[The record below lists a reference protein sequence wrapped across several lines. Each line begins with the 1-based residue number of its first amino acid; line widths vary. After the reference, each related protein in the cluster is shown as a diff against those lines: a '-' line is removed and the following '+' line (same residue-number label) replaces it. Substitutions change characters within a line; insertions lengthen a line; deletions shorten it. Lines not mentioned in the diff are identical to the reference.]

1 MSLSRTAGSQAGW
14 ALISGSVNSA
24 RVDAH
29 RLRQLVQ
36 KVLDLV
42 ESSSEKEHLYQVAGD
57 LIMSIPSRIE
67 SLETKLDGL
76 GYALSIMGKEHLRD
90 RLPLSDRTLIET
102 TVEGSPA
109 FKTPMMHSSAKRVAQ
124 RHMAARVAQ
133 RFLERE

>member
-14 ALISGSVNSA
+14 ALISGGVNNS
-24 RVDAH
+24 RVEVH

-42 ESSSEKEHLYQVAGD
+42 ESSPEKEHLYQVAGD
-57 LIMSIPSRIE
+57 MIIAIPTRIE
-67 SLETKLDGL
+67 ALEKRLDGL

-90 RLPLSDRTLIET
+90 RLPLSDRSLIET

-109 FKTPMMHSSAKRVAQ
+109 FKTPMLHQSEKRVAQ
-124 RHMAARVAQ
+124 KYLARRVVQ
-133 RFLERE
+133 RYESGE